1 SEQQVTTLHFVPSML
16 RAFLEDK
23 DSGECQCIRRV
34 ISSGEELGIELEQLF
49 VELMGAELHNL
60 YGPTEAAID
69 VTSWRCRGSSAK
81 HRVPIGKPI
90 SNIQTYIVDQET
102 RPVPIGVAGELLI
115 GGTGL
120 ARGYVR
126 RPEMT
131 AERFI
136 PNPFGSE
143 HGSRLYRTGDLAR
156 YLPT

>member
-1 SEQQVTTLHFVPSML
+1 
-16 RAFLEDK
+16 
-23 DSGECQCIRRV
+23 
-34 ISSGEELGIELEQLF
+34 GEELGIELEQLF

-115 GGTGL
+115 GGTGV

-156 YLPT
+156 YLPTGDIEFLGRIDHQVKVRGFRIELGEVETALDTH